1 MRVSLLLLLACA
13 VQGQVSFE
21 RIRDAGKDPQNWLT
35 YHGSYA
41 STHHSSLSDIRADNV
56 KKLELKW
63 VWQANSLERIQA
75 TPLVVDGVMYLTDP
89 PGDALAIDA
98 RTGRV
103 FWRYHHEL
111 PANIAPCCGRVNR
124 GLAILGNTLFM
135 GTLDAH
141 LIALD
146 ASTGRK
152 RWDVKVANHEE
163 AYSLT
168 LSPLVIKDKVLVGVA
183 GGELGI
189 RGFVAAYDAKT
200 GKETWRFKTI
210 PEPGEPGHETWSGDA
225 WKHGAGSVWL
235 TGSYD
240 PELNLTYWGVG
251 NAGPDWNPHMRPGD
265 NLYTS
270 SVVALDADTGKRKWH
285 FQFTPND
292 GWDFDGVQTAV
303 LADLNWKGQPR
314 KVMLWANRNA
324 FFYVLDRVTGE
335 FLRGDAFAKQTWA
348 RGLDDKGRPMKI
360 AEAIPSAKGSLVY
373 PGVQG
378 ATNWYAPSF
387 SPRTGLFYVTTWDDY
402 PGIYFSWEQQYEP
415 GKWFSGGSVKADL
428 PAVARREVRTWGPE
442 AGYGAVR
449 ALDPATG
456 KRIWEYKMTDVSDS
470 GLLTTASDLLF
481 SGNREG
487 HFFVLDA
494 TNGNLL
500 WTRYLGGQV
509 TSSPITWALDGKQ
522 YISIASGHAV
532 FTFGLPEN

>member
-1 MRVSLLLLLACA
+1 MRS
-13 VQGQVSFE
+13 QS
-21 RIRDAGKDPQNWLT
+21 
-35 YHGSYA
+35 
-41 STHHSSLSDIRADNV
+41 
-56 KKLELKW
+56 
-63 VWQANSLERIQA
+63 
-75 TPLVVDGVMYLTDP
+75 M
-89 PGDALAIDA
+89 

-124 GLAILGNTLFM
+124 GLAIHGNTLFM

-152 RWDVKVANHEE
+152 RWDVQVANHEE

-189 RGFVAAYDAKT
+189 RGFIAAHDVKT
-200 GKETWRFKTI
+200 GKELWRFKTI
-210 PEPGEPGHETWSGDA
+210 PEPGEFGNDTWGGDS

-265 NLYTS
+265 NLFTS

-292 GWDFDGVQTAV
+292 GWDFDAGQTPV
-303 LADLNWKGQPR
+303 LADLNWRGQPR

-324 FFYVLDRVTGE
+324 FFYVLDRTTGE

-348 RGLDDKGRPMKI
+348 KGLDDKGRPMKI
-360 AEAIPSAKGSLVY
+360 PGSNPSA
-373 PGVQG
+373 
-378 ATNWYAPSF
+378 
-387 SPRTGLFYVTTWDDY
+387 TGLCV
-402 PGIYFSWEQQYEP
+402 SRC
-415 GKWFSGGSVKADL
+415 
-428 PAVARREVRTWGPE
+428 AR
-442 AGYGAVR
+442 
-449 ALDPATG
+449 
-456 KRIWEYKMTDVSDS
+456 
-470 GLLTTASDLLF
+470 
-481 SGNREG
+481 G
-487 HFFVLDA
+487 HELVCA
-494 TNGNLL
+494 I
-500 WTRYLGGQV
+500 V
-509 TSSPITWALDGKQ
+509 
-522 YISIASGHAV
+522 
-532 FTFGLPEN
+532 